1 MIDIE
6 GGQMYD
12 WDSPTGQTESED
24 EQLHG
29 SVDGR
34 QTDAAWAIDSEGE
47 RLSRSICGSEDG
59 RLGGRSPSGC
69 DSEDDRHGLLRGFLT
84 PAVLCRL
91 LAECG
96 CR

>member
-1 MIDIE
+1 MS
-6 GGQMYD
+6 D
-12 WDSPTGQTESED
+12 WDSPTGPTESED

-34 QTDAAWAIDSEGE
+34 QTNAVWAIDSEGE
-47 RLSRSICGSEDG
+47 QLSCSICGSEDD
-59 RLGGRSPSGC
+59 RLGGGSLSDC

-84 PAVLCRL
+84 PAVLYRL

>member
-6 GGQMYD
+6 AGQMSD
-12 WDSPTGQTESED
+12 WDSPTGPNESED
-24 EQLHG
+24 ERLHG

-69 DSEDDRHGLLRGFLT
+69 DSEDDQHGLVFGLLTAACLLR
-84 PAVLCRL
+84 VHCWSS
-91 LAECG
+91 C
-96 CR
+96 